1 MEGMVKNGNTFIYY
15 SDMSNIFGVKCPKYE
30 KNRVISAY
38 TGDDERAKR
47 YKYFLY
53 EEVP

>member
-1 MEGMVKNGNTFIYY
+1 MEGMIRNGNTFIYY
-15 SDMSNIFGVKCPKYE
+15 NDMDIGIPKHE

-53 EEVP
+53 EEVK